1 LVKSAAIRAY
11 KSTRNCL
18 LVDISMFSLRSLILL
33 VMAAVGV
40 YLVYLLLSLVR
51 LRGRQSTTSEK
62 PGSPFSPW
70 LGGEVS
76 STGKPATPPVAEPRA
91 EPQFAGHGDSLTPS
105 NDNDAG
111 GATFSNLLAKSS
123 ADGEIR
129 QLRHEVA
136 KLRAELT
143 QVSDELRRIQAPSR
157 NIAPLYSQAMILAQQ
172 GTSAEGIASR
182 CGISVGEAEL
192 VVALVQ
198 SQGDQ
203 RGPR

>member
-1 LVKSAAIRAY
+1 LTHS
-11 KSTRNCL
+11 
-18 LVDISMFSLRSLILL
+18 VDS
-33 VMAAVGV
+33 
-40 YLVYLLLSLVR
+40 
-51 LRGRQSTTSEK
+51 
-62 PGSPFSPW
+62 
-70 LGGEVS
+70 
-76 STGKPATPPVAEPRA
+76 
-91 EPQFAGHGDSLTPS
+91 
-105 NDNDAG
+105 DAG

-129 QLRHEVA
+129 QLRQEVA

-157 NIAPLYSQAMILAQQ
+157 NIAPLYNQAMILAQQ

-198 SQGDQ
+198 SQ
-203 RGPR
+203 RGSR